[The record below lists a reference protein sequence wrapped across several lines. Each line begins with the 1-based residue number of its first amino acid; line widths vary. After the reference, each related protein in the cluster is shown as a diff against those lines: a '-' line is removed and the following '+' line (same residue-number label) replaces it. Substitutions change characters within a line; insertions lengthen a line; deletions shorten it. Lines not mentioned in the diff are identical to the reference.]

1 MFLNEGARD
10 KRFGLHRM
18 HIKLLATRQ
27 LEEILQD
34 VVQRSKKQSLQQMQ
48 WVTRGYVNQFGAV
61 YRLRNLILHRN
72 SKLAKNALAK
82 WFKLACDPLMLIEQ
96 NRQIP
101 EFFAK
106 HHTTRLVFNRE
117 FEQWMLRQG
126 FESKK
131 LSQLH
136 MIKGKLANFW
146 RRELKLRFNMWRD
159 NVRARTS
166 SLKAIERLATKARY
180 FDIV

>member
-1 MFLNEGARD
+1 ML
-10 KRFGLHRM
+10 
-18 HIKLLATRQ
+18 
-27 LEEILQD
+27 
-34 VVQRSKKQSLQQMQ
+34 

-72 SKLAKNALAK
+72 QKLAKNALAR

-117 FEQWMLRQG
+117 FEEWMLKQNR
-126 FESKK
+126 ESLKV
-131 LSQLH
+131 SQLH
-136 MIKGKLANFW
+136 TIKGKIGSFW
-146 RRELKLRFNMWRD
+146 RREMKLRFMMWRD
-159 NVRARTS
+159 NVRARKVN
-166 SLKAIERLATKARY
+166 LHVLAKFAAKQKYFESVRAFTKWVS
-180 FDIV
+180 FVKE